1 MSDIN
6 ALAVSMKAW
15 QQQMNETIV
24 LLLWLVSTGILLVM
38 VFFLYVALKVQHVE
52 KKVDNL
58 LDYQELEDKTVI

>member
-24 LLLWLVSTGILLVM
+24 LVLWLVSTGILLGM
-38 VFFLYVALKVQHVE
+38 VFFLYVALKVQQVE
-52 KKVDNL
+52 KKIDNL

>member
-24 LLLWLVSTGILLVM
+24 LVLWLVSTGILLGM
-38 VFFLYVALKVQHVE
+38 VFFLYVALKVQQVE

>member
-24 LLLWLVSTGILLVM
+24 LVLWLVSTGILLGM
-38 VFFLYVALKVQHVE
+38 VFFLYVALKVQQVE

-58 LDYQELEDKTVI
+58 LDYQELEDKIVI

>member
-6 ALAVSMKAW
+6 ALSVSMKAW

-24 LLLWLVSTGILLVM
+24 LLLWLLSTGILLVM

-58 LDYQELEDKTVI
+58 LDYQEFEDKTVI